1 MGKENEGGAG
11 RKEGRR
17 EGGSKE
23 KERKREEREKPASR
37 HCFRAVSWLVT
48 GLFPSTEIIV
58 Q

>member
-1 MGKENEGGAG
+1 MREGQEGKKEGG
-11 RKEGRR
+11 R

-48 GLFPSTEIIV
+48 GLFPLTEIIA